1 MNKTLLAIPL
11 VAGAIAVAGCGGSG
25 DQSAQAKDPR
35 NIVEVAAATA
45 PAAPGAQVRRASGAR
60 AYTGLRIVNRLDRT
74 MQLRVTGVD
83 NFDWA
88 NGNRPD
94 HRQPQG
100 FQYADVLENNSVLA
114 PQLDINPN
122 AKSAPFNVQFFTSS
136 PTTPIAEIRLERY
149 CSMPGSGGNYEIVG
163 YQASTGTCW
172 RSTRGEKSLDF
183 PRGKYTLRLQTPY
196 CVSESSC
203 LLGEPGVLTITSTAN
218 PRW

>member
-114 PQLDINPN
+114 PQLDINPMAN
-122 AKSAPFNVQFFTSS
+122 SAPFNVQFFTSS
-136 PTTPIAEIRLERY
+136 PTTPIAEIRLDRWCGMAGSDGRY
-149 CSMPGSGGNYEIVG
+149 RIAGRDEAGSQCSMST
-163 YQASTGTCW
+163 ASVKFLD
-172 RSTRGEKSLDF
+172 SPQGE
-183 PRGKYTLRLQTPY
+183 YTLRLQNPY
-196 CVSESSC
+196 CVGGGC
-203 LLGEPGVLTITSTAN
+203 PLTEPSVLTITSTEN